1 MVRCV
6 RVGWVGVRP
15 GVIRRGR
22 YGELSWVQLG
32 YVLVRWGMAGAVR
45 LGISCCVAIWCVES
59 MYVELRSVAVRY
71 GRQGGL
77 RYCTVGSVWV
87 RSGRPGKL
95 RSVGVSCV
103 HVWFGRL
110 GEVRLV

>member
-45 LGISCCVAIWCVES
+45 LGISCFVAIWC
-59 MYVELRSVAVRY
+59 

-87 RSGRPGKL
+87 RSGRPGKW
-95 RSVGVSCV
+95 RSGGVSCV

>member
-6 RVGWVGVRP
+6 RVGWGGVRP

-45 LGISCCVAIWCVES
+45 LGISCCVAIWCGRRG
-59 MYVELRSVAVRY
+59 ELRLCVFCW
-71 GRQGGL
+71 GTFRQAG
-77 RYCTVGSVWV
+77 WFF
-87 RSGRPGKL
+87 SG
-95 RSVGVSCV
+95 
-103 HVWFGRL
+103 
-110 GEVRLV
+110 

>member
-1 MVRCV
+1 MRWGALGLRC
-6 RVGWVGVRP
+6 
-15 GVIRRGR
+15 GR

-77 RYCTVGSVWV
+77 RCCTVGSGWA
-87 RSGRPGKL
+87 RSG
-95 RSVGVSCV
+95 
-103 HVWFGRL
+103 GR
-110 GEVRLV
+110 GTFR

>member
-32 YVLVRWGMAGAVR
+32 YVLVRWGMAGAV
-45 LGISCCVAIWCVES
+45 GC
-59 MYVELRSVAVRY
+59 
-71 GRQGGL
+71 
-77 RYCTVGSVWV
+77 
-87 RSGRPGKL
+87 
-95 RSVGVSCV
+95 VGV
-103 HVWFGRL
+103 W
-110 GEVRLV
+110 